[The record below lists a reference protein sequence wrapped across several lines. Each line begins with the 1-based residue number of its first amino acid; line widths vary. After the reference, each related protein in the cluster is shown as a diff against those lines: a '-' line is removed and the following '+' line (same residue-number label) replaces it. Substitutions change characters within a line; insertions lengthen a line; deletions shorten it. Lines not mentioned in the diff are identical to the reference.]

1 MPSILLYWPMT
12 SEADVGEMVVAA
24 EPFHQY
30 STPFYC
36 CATDGSRGA
45 VWQSGVWH
53 GSACEAKVC
62 HWIPS
67 CGKNGTIDIHWCLL
81 NVYGDW
87 TVDVHS
93 VSQRVMHFSN
103 RDSNVK
109 DKPSSKWPCTAVT
122 PWNEERLD
130 QLIHANQWIITRELC
145 LELNIGFS
153 ALETKVTTLN
163 IMKFALG

>member
-1 MPSILLYWPMT
+1 MPPTLCWLMT
-12 SEADVGEMVVAA
+12 SEVDVGDMAVET
-24 EPFHQY
+24 ETSYQY
-30 STPFYC
+30 YVIFRWCES
-36 CATDGSRGA
+36 SRGA
-45 VWQSGVWH
+45 VCQNTIWH

-67 CGKNGTIDIHWCLL
+67 CGKNCTTDIHWCLL

-122 PWNEERLD
+122 PWNEECLD
-130 QLIHANQWIITRELC
+130 QLMHVNWWIMTRELWT
-145 LELNIGFS
+145 ELNIGLN
-153 ALETKVTTLN
+153 AL
-163 IMKFALG
+163 